1 MRFSPAFLDSIR
13 ARIPISEV
21 VGRRVAWDKRK
32 SQPQRGDYWAC
43 CPFHGEKTPS
53 FHADDRR
60 GRYHCFGCGAS
71 GDHFTFL
78 VEQDGLT
85 FPQAVEQL
93 AGEAGLP
100 MPARDAAAEARE
112 KQRAGLAE
120 VMELAAKFFEG
131 QLQSAAGA
139 AARGYLRDR
148 GITPQTQARFRIGY
162 APDSRNALKQHLAEA
177 GVEPQQ
183 MAEAGLVIAGDDIPV
198 SYDRFRDRVIF
209 PISDLRGRV
218 IAFGGRAL
226 SADVP
231 AKYLNSPETPLFSK
245 SHVLFNGR
253 EARAAVR
260 KGGHVIAVEGYTDV
274 IACVVAGFEA
284 TVAPMGT
291 ALTEDQLRLLWQM
304 ADEPVLC
311 FDGDAAGL
319 KAAFRAVD
327 LALPLLQPGKSLRFA
342 LLPAGQD
349 PDDVIRADGA
359 ETFGALIGSARPLID
374 MAWRRE
380 LGGRTFDTPERRAG
394 LEAALRQVVGQIGD
408 QAVRRHYDT
417 AVRERLATYFGTGS
431 GRSRRD
437 GRSSGSFSGRGGNA
451 AIVASESLLS
461 NRLVRAGARASSGSG
476 LAPADAILVGG
487 LLCHPSLAEE
497 RLEILAE
504 TEFGQPEIAR
514 LASALALAL
523 AERPDATRASLGA
536 LLDGQGHGAA
546 IDLVLK
552 TLRRF
557 GLDAVGPEGEASRAA
572 TIWDDAAHLRRRA
585 GRLSV
590 ERLEAARALGRD
602 ANAAHVTRLRDI
614 QDHDLR
620 QTQSD
625 LRDGACEIEIVHP
638 FKDR

>member
-1 MRFSPAFLDSIR
+1 MRFSPTFLDSIR

-21 VGRRVAWDKRK
+21 VGRRVTWDKRK

-60 GRYHCFGCGAS
+60 GHYHCFGCGVS
-71 GDHFTFL
+71 GDHFSFL
-78 VEQDGLT
+78 VEQDGLS

-100 MPARDAAAEARE
+100 MPARDEAEEKRE
-112 KQRAGLAE
+112 EQRASLAD
-120 VMELAAKFFEG
+120 VMELAAKFYEAE
-131 QLQSAAGA
+131 LQAGVGA
-139 AARGYLRDR
+139 KARGYLRDR
-148 GITPQTQARFRIGY
+148 GISAEIQTRFRIGY
-162 APDSRNALKQHLAEA
+162 APDSRKALKEHLAGK
-177 GVEPQQ
+177 GVTQDQ
-183 MAEAGLVIAGDDIPV
+183 MIEAGLLIAGDDIPV
-198 SYDRFRDRVIF
+198 SYDRFRDRVMF
-209 PISDLRGRV
+209 PITDLRGRV

-253 EARAAVR
+253 EARAAAR
-260 KGGHVIAVEGYTDV
+260 KDGPVIAVEGYTDV
-274 IACVVAGFEA
+274 IACVAAGFQA
-284 TVAPMGT
+284 IVAPMGT

-319 KAAFRAVD
+319 KAAWRAID
-327 LALPLLQPGKSLRFA
+327 LALPHLKPGKSLRFA

-349 PDDVIRADGA
+349 PDDVIRTDGPEA
-359 ETFGALIGSARPLID
+359 FGALIGSARALID

-380 LGGRTFDTPERRAG
+380 IDGRTYDTPERRAG
-394 LEAALRQVVGQIGD
+394 LEAGLRQVIGQIGD
-408 QAVRRHYDT
+408 QGVRRHYDT
-417 AVRERLATYFGTGS
+417 AIRDRLAAYFGTGS
-431 GRSRRD
+431 GQNRRSD
-437 GRSSGSFSGRGGNA
+437 GGAAGRGRNA
-451 AIVASESLLS
+451 AMVASESLLS
-461 NRLVRAGARASSGSG
+461 NRLVRAGGRALSASG

-497 RLEILAE
+497 RLEILAD
-504 TEFGQPEIAR
+504 TEFQQPDIAR
-514 LASALALAL
+514 LASVLALAL
-523 AERPDATRASLGA
+523 AEQPDAGHESLRA
-536 LLDGQGHGAA
+536 LLVGQGHGAA
-546 IDLVLK
+546 IELVLK
-552 TLRRF
+552 TLRQF

-585 GRLSV
+585 GTLSI

-602 ANAAHVTRLRDI
+602 ASPAHLTRLRDI
-614 QDHDLR
+614 QDQDLR

-625 LRDGACEIEIVHP
+625 ARDGVSEIEIVHP